1 MITSMTGFGRG
12 ESSSSGYQVT
22 VEIKTLNSR
31 YLDISVRMPQ
41 SIQDKEIKLKE
52 CVQKNLSRGKVNLN
66 INVDR
71 TKSAGPDIKL
81 NEELVKSYS
90 SILRNLRSAGNIDE
104 PVTVSDLLQFNDIF
118 ETRKE
123 DEKEVRIIWEC
134 TENALETA
142 LENLNTMRQNEGREL
157 KDDLSNLVTGIS
169 SQLDEVIVLSDKRAP
184 EIREKLKT
192 RIQKMITEE
201 QIDPDRMEMEIA
213 ILVDKMDINEEV
225 IRLQSHLKFFLE
237 ALEAKEPVGRRLNF
251 LCQEINRELNTIG
264 SKAND
269 STVAHHIVL
278 GKEKLEQVR
287 EQVQNIE

>member
-12 ESSSSGYQVT
+12 ESSSGGYQVT

-142 LENLNTMRQNEGREL
+142 LENLNTMRRNEGREL

>member
-12 ESSSSGYQVT
+12 ESSSNGYQVT

-90 SILRNLRSAGNIDE
+90 SILRNLRSTGNIDE

-134 TENALETA
+134 TESALETA

-157 KDDLSNLVTGIS
+157 KDDLSNLATGIS

-201 QIDPDRMEMEIA
+201 QVDPDRMEMEIA
-213 ILVDKMDINEEV
+213 LLVDKMDINEEV

-237 ALEAKEPVGRRLNF
+237 ALEAEEPVGRRLNF

>member
-66 INVDR
+66 INLDR

-142 LENLNTMRQNEGREL
+142 LENLNTMRRNEGREL

>member
-12 ESSSSGYQVT
+12 EHSSSGYQVT

-52 CVQKNLSRGKVNLN
+52 SVQKELSRGKVNLN

-81 NEELVKSYS
+81 NEDLVKSYS
-90 SILRNLRSAGNIDE
+90 SILRSLRSVGNIDE
-104 PVTVSDLLQFNDIF
+104 PVTVRDLLQFNDIF

-123 DEKEVRIIWEC
+123 DEEEVRTIWNC
-134 TENALETA
+134 TENALATA
-142 LENLNTMRQNEGREL
+142 LKNLNIMRRNEGQEL
-157 KDDLSNLVTGIS
+157 KGDLSNLIKGIS
-169 SQLDEVIVLSDKRAP
+169 KLLSEVTEISDKRAP
-184 EIREKLKT
+184 EVREKLQV
-192 RIQKMITEE
+192 RIQKMISEE

-213 ILVDKMDINEEV
+213 LLVDKMDINEEV
-225 IRLQSHLKFFLE
+225 VRLQSHLKFFLE
-237 ALEAKEPVGRRLNF
+237 ALEAEEPVGRRLNF

-269 STVAHHIVL
+269 SKVAHHIVL
-278 GKEKLEQVR
+278 GKEKLEQIR

>member
-1 MITSMTGFGRG
+1 MTGFGRG
-12 ESSSSGYQVT
+12 ESSSNGYQVT

-52 CVQKNLSRGKVNLN
+52 NVQKHLSRGKVNLN

-71 TKSAGPDIKL
+71 SKSAGPDIKL

-90 SILRNLRSAGNIDE
+90 SILRNLRSTGNIDE
-104 PVTVSDLLQFNDIF
+104 PVTVGDLLQFNDIF

-123 DEKEVRIIWEC
+123 DEEEVRIIWEC
-134 TENALETA
+134 TKIALETA
-142 LENLNTMRQNEGREL
+142 LDNLNTMRQNEGREL
-157 KDDLSNLVTGIS
+157 KEDLSNLVTGIS
-169 SQLDEVIVLSDKRAP
+169 SLLDEVIVLSDKRAP

-213 ILVDKMDINEEV
+213 MLVDKMDINEEV

-237 ALEAKEPVGRRLNF
+237 ALEAEEPVGRRLNF

>member
-12 ESSSSGYQVT
+12 ESSSNGYQVT
-22 VEIKTLNSR
+22 VEIRTLNSR

-52 CVQKNLSRGKVNLN
+52 HVQKVLSRGKVNLN

-104 PVTVSDLLQFNDIF
+104 PVTVRDLLQFNDIF

-123 DEKEVRIIWEC
+123 DEEEVRVIWDC
-134 TENALETA
+134 TKAALETA
-142 LENLNTMRQNEGREL
+142 LENLNIMRRKEGQEL
-157 KDDLSNLVTGIS
+157 KGDLSNLITGIS
-169 SQLDEVIVLSDKRAP
+169 KLLDEVTELSDKRAP
-184 EIREKLKT
+184 EIREKLQT
-192 RIQKMITEE
+192 RIQRMITDE
-201 QIDPDRMEMEIA
+201 QVDPDRMEMEIA
-213 ILVDKMDINEEV
+213 LLVDKMDINEEV

-269 STVAHHIVL
+269 SKVAHHIVL

>member
-12 ESSSSGYQVT
+12 EHSSSGYQVT
-22 VEIKTLNSR
+22 VEVKTLNSR

-52 CVQKNLSRGKVNLN
+52 YVQKHLSRGKVNLN

-104 PVTVSDLLQFNDIF
+104 PVTVRDLLQFNDIF
-118 ETRKE
+118 ETRKQ
-123 DEKEVRIIWEC
+123 DEEEVRIIWEC
-134 TENALETA
+134 TEKALESA
-142 LENLNTMRQNEGREL
+142 LDNLNTMRQNEGQEL
-157 KDDLSNLVTGIS
+157 KEDLSNLVTGIIS
-169 SQLDEVIVLSDKRAP
+169 LLDEVIVLSDKRAP
-184 EIREKLKT
+184 EVREKLKT
-192 RIQKMITEE
+192 RIQKMISEE

-213 ILVDKMDINEEV
+213 LLVDKMDINEEV

-237 ALEAKEPVGRRLNF
+237 ALEAEEPVGRRLNF

-264 SKAND
+264 SKASD

>member
-12 ESSSSGYQVT
+12 ESSSNGYQIT
-22 VEIKTLNSR
+22 VEIRTLNSR

-71 TKSAGPDIKL
+71 TKNAGPDIKL

-90 SILRNLRSAGNIDE
+90 SILRSLRSTGNIDE
-104 PVTVSDLLQFNDIF
+104 PVTVGDLLQFNDIF

-123 DEKEVRIIWEC
+123 DEKEVRVIWEC
-134 TENALETA
+134 TKNALETA
-142 LENLNTMRQNEGREL
+142 LDNLNTMRRNEGREL
-157 KDDLSNLVTGIS
+157 KDDLSNLVTEIS
-169 SQLDEVIVLSDKRAP
+169 SLLDEVIVLSDKRAP

-213 ILVDKMDINEEV
+213 LLVDKMDINEEV

-237 ALEAKEPVGRRLNF
+237 ALEAEEPVGRRLNF

>member
-12 ESSSSGYQVT
+12 ESSSNGYQVT

-90 SILRNLRSAGNIDE
+90 SILRNLRSTGNIDE

-134 TENALETA
+134 TESALETA

-201 QIDPDRMEMEIA
+201 QVDPDRMEMEIA
-213 ILVDKMDINEEV
+213 LLVDKMDINEEV

-237 ALEAKEPVGRRLNF
+237 ALEAEEPVGRRLNF

>member
-22 VEIKTLNSR
+22 VEIKTLNGR

-142 LENLNTMRQNEGREL
+142 LENLNTMRRNEGREL